1 MTTEHRGI
9 NELFD
14 CEWELSEDGM
24 SVIIDDRIEIVLTS
38 EAYKNCTTE
47 EREFIMQSISLIPDM
62 LEVIACTGE
71 EKTLPENVLT
81 TKDLAHRYG
90 VSLPTIYKKI
100 RKGKLPTPKTAIG
113 RGCHGKNYYWEA
125 EEIEEFEKGITNEN
139 N

>member
-1 MTTEHRGI
+1 
-9 NELFD
+9 
-14 CEWELSEDGM
+14 M

-62 LEVIACTGE
+62 LEAIACTGE

-100 RKGKLPTPKTAIG
+100 RKGKQL
-113 RGCHGKNYYWEA
+113 
-125 EEIEEFEKGITNEN
+125 
-139 N
+139 